1 MPKARNWNLREDRAD
16 YFKIVA
22 EETLTLNLGIHRES
36 GQLERLGKFRLNLR
50 DLAARG
56 FVNHRD
62 DGQFTVRINHVNG
75 RDFNLGTRVGETT
88 PLAPF
93 RVT

>member
-1 MPKARNWNLREDRAD
+1 MANERNWQLREGRAD
-16 YFKIVA
+16 CWHIVP
-22 EETLTLNLGIHRES
+22 EEVLTVNLSITRNAGETD
-36 GQLERLGKFRLNLR
+36 RLGKYRINLR

-56 FVNHRD
+56 YANHRA
-62 DGQFTVRINHVNG
+62 DGQFTIQINHVNG
-75 RDFNLGTRVGETT
+75 RDFNLGTRVGVST